1 MGNLF
6 SVKSG
11 QLSKASLSLSQPAY
25 SNFDV
30 EAGAII
36 VTHFLPF
43 FLSLNLYVHESD

>member
-36 VTHFLPF
+36 VTHFLHF
-43 FLSLNLYVHESD
+43 FSFFELLRV